1 MKVDVNDLVD
11 LPEEL
16 LREMGVTNTDRRN
29 VLLLEIMKKHE
40 PEPTSINQLLL
51 GIYKETGEIEKRSRL
66 IGRMYRLARRGA
78 VSALPGKKGLYRRNQ
93 KEVSNG
99 PA

>member
-16 LREMGVTNTDRRN
+16 LKELGVTSADRRN

-40 PEPTSINQLLL
+40 PEPTSLNQLLL

-66 IGRMYRLARRGA
+66 IGRMYRLAKRGA
-78 VSALPGKKGLYRRNQ
+78 VSILPGKKGLYLRSQ
-93 KEVSNG
+93 KEVGSD
-99 PA
+99 